1 MVRSILNICAASA
14 AALSLAACGGSGGG
28 GESQSASLVLHRG
41 NTAEPYSLDPHRANG
56 TWENNIIGDMFI
68 GLFTENAVGEPIP
81 GMAEEWT
88 VSDDGLVWTFSLREA
103 SWSDGEPVTAND
115 FVFALRRILD
125 PATLAQYASLLY
137 PIENAEAVNNG
148 EMEPSELGVRAIDD
162 ETLEIRLAHPAP
174 YLPGLLTHYTSFPVP
189 AHVVAQFGDAW
200 VQPDN
205 IQVNGPYRLTEWRTN
220 DFVHVVRNERFF
232 DNDDVCIDEVYYYP
246 TNDPN
251 TAERRVR
258 NGELDLNNEFPG
270 QRIEFFR
277 QEIPEFVQVHPAL
290 STVYLTFNT
299 NQPPFDDIRVRQA
312 LAMAIDNEF
321 IVSEILQAGQIAAAS
336 LVPPGIANYGGEAQV
351 SWADMP
357 TDERRV
363 EARRLLE
370 EAGYGP
376 SNPLRFEYS
385 HRNTADNP
393 RIAPVLQND
402 WREIA
407 DWVNP
412 DIAGIETQIHYDNL
426 RSRNYQIGDAGWV
439 ADYNDAQNYLYLFL
453 SSTGNMNYPDFN
465 DPEYD
470 ALMAEANNEL
480 DMEARAEILERAE
493 QRLLD
498 AAPIA
503 PLWFQV
509 NKSLVNPRVTGWR
522 ENAVRINR
530 TRYLC
535 FADQNE
541 TE

>member
-1 MVRSILNICAASA
+1 MVRSILNICAVSL

-103 SWSDGEPVTAND
+103 TWSDGEPVTAND
-115 FVFALRRILD
+115 FVFAFRRILD

-137 PIENAEAVNNG
+137 PVENAEAVNNG
-148 EMEPSELGVRAIDD
+148 EMEPSELGVRAVDD
-162 ETLEIRLAHPAP
+162 NTLEIRLAHPAP

-200 VQPDN
+200 VQPEH

-232 DNDDVCIDEVYYYP
+232 DNEDVCIDEVYYYP

-321 IVSEILQAGQIAAAS
+321 IVSEILQAGQVAASS

-351 SWADMP
+351 AWAGMP
-357 TDERRV
+357 IDERRV

-376 SNPLRFEYS
+376 DDPLRFEYS

-453 SSTGNMNYPDFN
+453 SSTGYMNYPDFN

-470 ALMAEANNEL
+470 RLMDEANNEL
-480 DMEARAEILERAE
+480 DMELRAEILEQAE

-541 TE
+541 TG